1 MTPETR
7 YASSDGINIAYQ
19 VVGKGPID
27 LVVVPGWMSN
37 IEVFWEE
44 PSVARFYM
52 RLAEFS
58 RLLLFDKRG
67 TGLSDRITDVSTLE
81 QRMDDVRAVMDA
93 VGSKRAALL
102 GYSEGG
108 PMCALFA
115 ATYPER
121 VTALIMVGS
130 YARRIKAPD
139 YPAGAEDRFIDAFL
153 HSIEH
158 EWGTAVG
165 LDIRAPSTV
174 DDPRFRQWWARFLR
188 QSASPSAALALTRAN
203 LQIDIRHVLP
213 SIRVPALILHARGDR
228 TTSVE
233 SGRYLAQNIPGAK
246 LVVYESDDHLPFCV
260 GADTILQNVQ
270 EFLTGVRPMTAN
282 DRVLGTILFTDIVDS
297 TRLAIE
303 RGDQRWTDLLNA
315 HHGAIRSEL
324 MRFRGREIG
333 TAGDGFVAMF
343 DGPARAIQC
352 ASAVRAAVRELGL
365 RIRLGLHTGECET
378 RGEAVT
384 GLALHIAARIS
395 ALAPADDIV
404 VSRTVK
410 DLVAGSGIAFD
421 DYGVHALKGVP
432 DEWRLYRVVN

>member
-1 MTPETR
+1 
-7 YASSDGINIAYQ
+7 
-19 VVGKGPID
+19 V
-27 LVVVPGWMSN
+27 
-37 IEVFWEE
+37 
-44 PSVARFYM
+44 
-52 RLAEFS
+52 
-58 RLLLFDKRG
+58 
-67 TGLSDRITDVSTLE
+67 TDVSTLE

-130 YARRIKAPD
+130 YARRTKAPD
-139 YPAGAEDRFIDAFL
+139 YPAGADDSFIGAFL

-165 LDIRAPSTV
+165 LDIRAPSMV

-203 LQIDIRHVLP
+203 TEIDIRHVLP
-213 SIRVPALILHARGDR
+213 SIRVPTLILHAGGDR

-233 SGRYLAQNIPGAK
+233 NGRYLARNIPGAK
-246 LVVYESDDHLPFCV
+246 LVVYDSDDHLPFCV
-260 GADTILQNVQ
+260 GADTIVQNVQ
-270 EFLTGVRPMTAN
+270 EFLTGVRPVTAS

-315 HHGAIRSEL
+315 HHAAVRAEL

-333 TAGDGFVAMF
+333 TAGDGFVAIF

-352 ASAVRAAVRELGL
+352 ADAVRASVHDLGL
-365 RIRLGLHTGECET
+365 RIRLGLHTGECEM
-378 RGEAVT
+378 RGQAVT

-395 ALAPADDIV
+395 ALAPADGIV

-421 DYGVHALKGVP
+421 DFGVHALKGVP
-432 DEWRLYRVVN
+432 DDWQLYRVAN